1 MFSGISLFRMEI
13 IMVGY
18 LLVLLFVALNMGESI
33 IVKEY
38 SRRHNSGGFVM
49 NAIIALFAC
58 AFFAVTDK
66 GGFYFPL
73 EMIPYALVN
82 VVFYSCGFYFT
93 FIAFKDGPFGLTRLI
108 ANFSL
113 LLPIFYGIFFLNEP
127 TGVFTYVGIVMIVA
141 AMFMMN
147 YQKKGSVTAEQ
158 KGKVTLKWFIFIMIS
173 TISNGLISVV
183 TRMQQIKF
191 NDACSNEFQML
202 SVGGSF
208 IFLAIVGLIHD
219 RKNLG
224 YVLKKGTLYGA
235 VAGILN
241 GAKNFTILFIYQHLP
256 ISTVS
261 PLKAGLG
268 MIASFLLSVIAYKEK
283 YSVLQK
289 IGVALGA
296 VAVVLLTIV

>member
-1 MFSGISLFRMEI
+1 MI
-13 IMVGY
+13 GY

-33 IVKEY
+33 VVKEY
-38 SRRHNSGGFVM
+38 SKRHNSGGFVM

-66 GGFYFPL
+66 GGFYFPV
-73 EMIPYALVN
+73 EMVPYALVN

-93 FIAFKDGPFGLTRLI
+93 FVAFKEGPFGLTRLI

-113 LLPIFYGIFFLNEP
+113 LFPIFYGIFFLDEP
-127 TGVFTYVGIVMIVA
+127 AGVFTYVGIVMIVA

-147 YQKKGSVTAEQ
+147 YKKKGSGEE
-158 KGKVTLKWFIFIMIS
+158 KEDGRITLKWFIFIMIS
-173 TISNGLISVV
+173 TVANGFISIV

-191 NDACSNEFQML
+191 EDSCSNEFQMI

-208 IFLAIVGLIHD
+208 LFLAVVGLIHD
-219 RKNLG
+219 RKNIG
-224 YVLKKGTLYGA
+224 YVLKHGTLYGA
-235 VAGILN
+235 AAGILN

-268 MIASFLLSVIAYKEK
+268 IIASFLLSVIAYKEK

-289 IGVALGA
+289 IGVAVGA
-296 VAVVLLTIV
+296 VAVVLLTIL